1 MLPGHASKEGA
12 FTHFRSLQFAFLRS
26 QEGELSNP
34 FPSGRL
40 IEDPMERHFGG
51 EICCWS
57 SLQFF
62 LQSSSSFSVPE
73 CPVS

>member
-57 SLQFF
+57 SQWLYLQF
-62 LQSSSSFSVPE
+62 SSSSSVPE

>member
-1 MLPGHASKEGA
+1 MSAGPASKEGA
-12 FTHFRSLQFAFLRS
+12 FTHFRTLQFAFLRS

-40 IEDPMERHFGG
+40 IEDLMERHFGG

-57 SLQFF
+57 SQWLY
-62 LQSSSSFSVPE
+62 LQSSSSSSVTE
-73 CPVS
+73 GPVS